1 VTDHAVL
8 VSTSAGPT
16 AGVVSEPD
24 GERRA
29 ALLLLQGDGPPAR
42 AGVNAVWTRLARSL
56 ADQGIVVLRVDLA
69 THGDG
74 SMIARDFDP
83 KPDDKED
90 VDATVL
96 SETAAW
102 FAERLDGLDLYVA
115 GECRGGRLAIELT
128 PYDLDL
134 AGLLLVVPYL
144 RNKFQPQDV
153 RDEHTARLD
162 DVDVLHDGLLDGL
175 RDLIGRG
182 GLVWVLMGER
192 DGQDALRLRAALG
205 PAGDDMEIAVVPGA
219 NVHPSSLPEPQRHIE
234 EQVSARLLAAVRER
248 EAVA

>member
-1 VTDHAVL
+1 MSDHAVL
-8 VSTSAGPT
+8 VATAAGPT

-42 AGVNAVWTRLARSL
+42 AGVNAFWARLARSL
-56 ADQGIVVLRVDLA
+56 AEQGIVVLRVDLA

-74 SMIARDFDP
+74 SMIERDFDP

-90 VDATVL
+90 VDATLL
-96 SETAAW
+96 SDVVAW
-102 FAERLDGLDLYVA
+102 FAERLDGLDLFVA

-128 PYDLDL
+128 PYHLDI

-144 RNKFQPQDV
+144 RNKFEPQDV

-175 RDLIGRG
+175 RELLGRG
-182 GLVWVLMGER
+182 GLVWVLMGDG

-205 PAGDDMEIAVVPGA
+205 AAGDDMEIAVVPGA
-219 NVHPSSLPEPQRHIE
+219 SMHPATLPGPQRHIE
-234 EQVSARLLAAVRER
+234 EHVAARLLAAVRER
-248 EAVA
+248 EAIA